1 MHKRFS
7 ILLIIRVLLLT
18 TTISTLS
25 LIFGDQRLFFNH
37 IILGIIIIFQVTEMI
52 RFVNRTNRELAK
64 LFLAVRHS
72 DFSITFAHG
81 SLGKSFKEL
90 EHSFIEIIKA
100 YKEVKIEKE
109 AQFHFLQMLVNTL
122 HVGIISLKNNS
133 EVTLINPTAEELLG
147 IKGIKNWKFVR
158 EYNPSFVREL
168 ELIGENGRRLVEVRG
183 HKDTKTFSIDV
194 TTLFIFDAP
203 HKLITFQD
211 INAEIEQKEI
221 EAWHK
226 LIRILTHEIMNS
238 VTPISSLTE
247 TMQTMLQDDEG
258 KQKQVNDI
266 TDEAISDILF
276 SLKTIQKRS
285 DRLLSFI
292 DDYRKFSRVPKPD
305 PETIELKELFDE
317 VHKLMQ
323 AKLDKHKI
331 HFSVDLAPN
340 ATHAWIDRTLIEQV
354 LINLTTNS
362 IHALDERP
370 NREIRLS
377 SYQKNNYLIIE
388 VADTGK
394 GIPEKELNDIF
405 IPFFSTK
412 KEGSGVGLSLSKQII
427 SLHGGKITV
436 QSVPDKGTSFYLHF
450 LNRQTL

>member
-1 MHKRFS
+1 
-7 ILLIIRVLLLT
+7 
-18 TTISTLS
+18 
-25 LIFGDQRLFFNH
+25 
-37 IILGIIIIFQVTEMI
+37 MI

>member
-168 ELIGENGRRLVEVRG
+168 ELIGENGRRLVEVGG